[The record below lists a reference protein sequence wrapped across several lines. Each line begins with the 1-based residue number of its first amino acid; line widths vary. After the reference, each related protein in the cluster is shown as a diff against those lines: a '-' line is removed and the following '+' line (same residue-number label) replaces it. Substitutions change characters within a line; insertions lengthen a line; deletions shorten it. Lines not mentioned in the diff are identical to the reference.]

1 MLDDFRLELEEL
13 RTVTGFS
20 FALRTDPFRVEVL
33 HLFEA
38 WSLFLFGPCCD
49 LALYMQVVYQ
59 LCPLSQAITGYAY

>member
-1 MLDDFRLELEEL
+1 MPGDVRLELEEF

-38 WSLFLFGPCCD
+38 WSFFLFDPCRE
-49 LALYMQVVYQ
+49 LALCMQIVYQ
-59 LCPLSQAITGYAY
+59 FCPLPQTITEYAY